1 MCTPQSTSQST
12 LQAPSHTP
20 AEIVIATFYKFVVL
34 SDYEALQPI
43 YLAAA
48 EERGLRGSLLLAKEG
63 LNATISGLEGPLQ
76 SFLAFLREDPRLAD
90 LEAKFSRADHQAFKK
105 MKVRLKQEIVALG
118 QDSVDPLKKVGT
130 YVEPADWNALVSQD
144 DVILIDTR
152 NVYETVIGTFKG
164 AVDPYLDRFR
174 DFPEYVQDHLDRHKH
189 KKVAMFCT
197 GGIRCEKA
205 SSWML
210 EQGFENVY
218 HLKGGI
224 LKYLEE
230 IPAEES
236 LWQGDCFV
244 FDERVAVDHALQ
256 PVNYVTCWG
265 CGLPVSEADQEDPR
279 FEEGASC
286 PACHDLL
293 TDEEKA
299 HTRQMYLRRKILQK
313 A

>member
-1 MCTPQSTSQST
+1 MN
-12 LQAPSHTP
+12 PSVSP
-20 AEIVIATFYKFVVL
+20 DILIATFYKFVEL
-34 SDYEALQPI
+34 SDYEDLQPVF
-43 YLAAA
+43 LAAA
-48 EERGLRGSLLLAKEG
+48 EERGIRGSILLAREG
-63 LNATISGLEGPLQ
+63 LNATISGMQGPLE
-76 SFLAFLREDPRLAD
+76 SFLDFLRQDSRLAD
-90 LEAKFSRADHQAFKK
+90 LECKYSVASEQPFKK
-105 MKVRLKQEIVALG
+105 MKVRLKREIVALG
-118 QDSVDPLKKVGT
+118 QERVDPLKKVGT
-130 YVEPADWNALVSQD
+130 YIEPREWNELVSQE

-174 DFPEYVQDHLDRHKH
+174 DFPEYVQEHLDRNKH

-230 IPAEES
+230 VPPEES
-236 LWQGDCFV
+236 LWEGHCFV
-244 FDERVAVDHALQ
+244 FDERVAVDHDLQ
-256 PVNYVTCWG
+256 PVNYATCWG
-265 CGLPVSEADQEDPR
+265 CGLPVSEADQEDER

-286 PACHDLL
+286 PACYDLL

-313 A
+313 T

>member
-1 MCTPQSTSQST
+1 MT
-12 LQAPSHTP
+12 AP
-20 AEIVIATFYKFVVL
+20 ILIATFYKFVPL
-34 SDYEALQPI
+34 EDFEALQPVI
-43 YLAAA
+43 LAAA
-48 EERGLRGSLLLAKEG
+48 EERGIRGSILLAREG
-63 LNATISGLEGPLQ
+63 INATISGMKGPLQ
-76 SFLAFLREDPRLAD
+76 SFLEFLRNDPRLSD
-90 LEAKFSRADHQAFKK
+90 LESKFSTATEQPFKK

-118 QDSVDPLKKVGT
+118 QHTVDPRKLVGT
-130 YVEPADWNALVSQD
+130 YIEPEAWNELISRD

-164 AVDPYLDRFR
+164 AVDPFLDRFR
-174 DFPEYVQDHLDRHKH
+174 DFPEYVEDHLDSGKH

-210 EQGFENVY
+210 EQGFEEVY

-230 IPAEES
+230 VPQAES
-236 LWQGDCFV
+236 LWEGDCFV
-244 FDERVAVDHALQ
+244 FDERVAVNHALE
-256 PVNYVTCWG
+256 PVNYATCWG
-265 CGLPVSEADQEDPR
+265 CGLPVSEADQEDER

-286 PACHDLL
+286 PACYDLL
-293 TDEEKA
+293 TPEEKN

-313 A
+313 N

>member
-1 MCTPQSTSQST
+1 MN
-12 LQAPSHTP
+12 PSVSP
-20 AEIVIATFYKFVVL
+20 DILIATFYKFVDL
-34 SDYEALQPI
+34 SDYEDLQPVF
-43 YLAAA
+43 LTAA
-48 EERGLRGSLLLAKEG
+48 EERGIRGSILLAREG
-63 LNATISGLEGPLQ
+63 LNATISGMQGPLE
-76 SFLAFLREDPRLAD
+76 SFLDFLRQDPRLAD
-90 LEAKFSRADHQAFKK
+90 LECKYSVASEQPFKK
-105 MKVRLKQEIVALG
+105 MKVRLKREIVALG
-118 QDSVDPLKKVGT
+118 QERVDPLKKVGT
-130 YVEPADWNALVSQD
+130 YIEPREWNELVSQD

-174 DFPEYVQDHLDRHKH
+174 DFPEYVQEHLDRNKH

-230 IPAEES
+230 VPPEES
-236 LWQGDCFV
+236 LWEGHCFV
-244 FDERVAVDHALQ
+244 FDERVAVDHDLQ
-256 PVNYVTCWG
+256 PVNYATCWG
-265 CGLPVSEADQEDPR
+265 CGLPVSEADQEDER

-286 PACHDLL
+286 PACYDLL

-313 A
+313 T

>member
-1 MCTPQSTSQST
+1 MN
-12 LQAPSHTP
+12 PSVSP
-20 AEIVIATFYKFVVL
+20 DILIATFYKFVEL
-34 SDYEALQPI
+34 SDYEDLQAVF
-43 YLAAA
+43 LTAA
-48 EERGLRGSLLLAKEG
+48 EERGIRGSILLAREG
-63 LNATISGLEGPLQ
+63 LNATISGMQGPLE
-76 SFLAFLREDPRLAD
+76 SFLTFLRTDARLAD
-90 LEAKFSRADHQAFKK
+90 LECKYSVASEQPFKK
-105 MKVRLKQEIVALG
+105 MKVRLKREIVALG
-118 QDSVDPLKKVGT
+118 QERVDPLKKVGT
-130 YVEPADWNALVSQD
+130 YIEPREWNELVSQE

-174 DFPEYVQDHLDRHKH
+174 DFPEYVQEHLDRNKH

-230 IPAEES
+230 VPPEES
-236 LWQGDCFV
+236 LWEGHCFV

-256 PVNYVTCWG
+256 PVNYATCWG
-265 CGLPVSEADQEDPR
+265 CGLPVSEADQEDER

-313 A
+313 T